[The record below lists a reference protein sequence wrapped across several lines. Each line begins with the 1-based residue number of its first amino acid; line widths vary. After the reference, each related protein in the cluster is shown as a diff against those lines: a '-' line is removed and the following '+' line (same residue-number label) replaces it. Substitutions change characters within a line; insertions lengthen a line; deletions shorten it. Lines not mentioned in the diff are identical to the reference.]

1 MSIVYRGA
9 GHGDMERI
17 SALMA
22 RAMPRDVVSAM
33 RLGRTLLSTGAA
45 IMTPAAWS
53 SPSIPRTG

>member
-22 RAMPRDVVSAM
+22 RAMPRDVVSPC
-33 RLGRTLLSTGAA
+33 GSAA
-45 IMTPAAWS
+45 PFYWSRIMTPAAWS

>member
-33 RLGRTLLSTGAA
+33 PGSAA
-45 IMTPAAWS
+45 PFYWSRIMTPAAWS